1 MTTTTGKTVVLCMF
15 DGPQVIA
22 TPVPDAGDNPSDI
35 YIGNAV
41 VAVHGRTEVKWPY
54 VMFRVSKENAKKFRD
69 GVLDLRRLELL
80 ATEVQVFD
88 LNKNEFCGV
97 IPLHEDYLPDDGL
110 LAEDMTDLDALK
122 PLLE

>member
-22 TPVPDAGDNPSDI
+22 TPVSDVSSDI

-41 VAVHGRTEVKWPY
+41 REVHGRTEVKWPF
-54 VMFRVSKENAKKFRD
+54 VMFRVSKENATKFQD

-80 ATEVQVFD
+80 ATEVQMYNLD
-88 LNKNEFCGV
+88 KEEFVGV
-97 IPLHEDYLPDDGL
+97 IPLHEDYLPDAGL
-110 LAEDMTDLDALK
+110 FARDMTDIDALK

>member
-22 TPVPDAGDNPSDI
+22 TPVSDVLSDI

-41 VAVHGRTEVKWPY
+41 VAVHGRTEVKWPF

-80 ATEVQVFD
+80 ATEVQMFD
-88 LNKNEFCGV
+88 LSKNEFYGV